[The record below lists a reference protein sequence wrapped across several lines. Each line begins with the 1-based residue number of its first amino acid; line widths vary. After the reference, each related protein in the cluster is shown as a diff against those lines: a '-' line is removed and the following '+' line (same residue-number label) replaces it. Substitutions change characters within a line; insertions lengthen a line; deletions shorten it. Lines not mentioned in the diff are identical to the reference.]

1 MSLEKIIR
9 NAGKNNR
16 KAQAQLYEEFGS
28 LWYSICLRYHSC
40 EEDAQDALQN
50 ALILIYT
57 RIGQFDPARGSFKSW
72 SARVVVNENLMLLR
86 KNKKSTFVNTPEEL
100 SHELTDHSLSATDI
114 LSARELTRLIQ
125 SLPEGYRMV
134 FNLYV
139 IEGYSHEEIA
149 EKLGIST
156 GTSKSQLYKA
166 KQQLKQKL
174 EVLI

>member
-1 MSLEKIIR
+1 MSLDKIIR
-9 NAGKNNR
+9 NAGRNNR
-16 KAQAQLYEEFGS
+16 KAQNQLYDQFGS
-28 LWYSICLRYHSC
+28 LWYSICLRYNQS
-40 EEDAQDALQN
+40 EEDARDALQN
-50 ALILIYT
+50 ALIRIYSN
-57 RIGQFDPARGSFKSW
+57 IKQFDTNKGSFKSW
-72 SARVVVNENLMLLR
+72 SSRIVVNENLMLLR
-86 KNKKSTFVNTPEEL
+86 KNKTKFTQAPEDL
-100 SHELTDHSLSATDI
+100 SYELTDTSVSATDI

-139 IEGYSHEEIA
+139 IEGYSHDEIA

>member
-1 MSLEKIIR
+1 MSLDKIIK
-9 NAGKNNR
+9 NAGKRNR
-16 KAQAQLYEEFGS
+16 KAQNQLYGQFGS
-28 LWYSICLRYHSC
+28 LWYSICLRYQEK

-50 ALILIYT
+50 ALIKIYT
-57 RIGQFDPARGSFKSW
+57 KINQFDSAKGSFKSW
-72 SARVVVNENLMLLR
+72 SARIVVNENLMLLR
-86 KNKKSTFVNTPEEL
+86 KNKNIFTQSPEQLNYERP
-100 SHELTDHSLSATDI
+100 DRGISANDI
-114 LSARELTRLIQ
+114 LSARELTKMIQ

-134 FNLYV
+134 FNLHV
-139 IEGYSHEEIA
+139 IEGFSHEEIA